1 MANAAPRDLTAALT
15 RARMLKT
22 LLADRGGLLEAGVAV
37 DVGVEV
43 LFPGRDQIRAD
54 RLAHA
59 AERRRRPAL
68 ATARE
73 HLCDE
78 RSAEGEVAGLVAVVH
93 EIDGARQRHEA
104 IVAGHP
110 GVVDVD
116 DFLEDEDLHEEE
128 EVLFVIG
135 LLAWKG
141 DLAGGGD

>member
-1 MANAAPRDLTAALT
+1 
-15 RARMLKT
+15 
-22 LLADRGGLLEAGVAV
+22 
-37 DVGVEV
+37 
-43 LFPGRDQIRAD
+43 
-54 RLAHA
+54 
-59 AERRRRPAL
+59 PAL

-135 LLAWKG
+135 VLAWKG
-141 DLAGGGD
+141 DLAVGVDLARVARAEAAEARHVLVLLVEEVVQVGGNGMVVFAIEAPRESFDQRLLAVDVEAEEVYGLEE